1 MSGICE
7 TVLQI
12 RNIAIPNIK
21 HIEVTSA
28 YVPSEDSHSSLK
40 LALFPSGSRLT
51 LILLILWSKAM
62 KIWKKNIQY
71 PVLEFFMSWHQK
83 LSVKSMS
90 FRIWQIWVL
99 ILPLPLSNS
108 GTSGKLHKLIEIEI
122 SHLWNERTI
131 PALMSISNIH
141 QLRDFSRNI

>member
-51 LILLILWSKAM
+51 LILLIL
-62 KIWKKNIQY
+62 
-71 PVLEFFMSWHQK
+71 
-83 LSVKSMS
+83 
-90 FRIWQIWVL
+90 
-99 ILPLPLSNS
+99 
-108 GTSGKLHKLIEIEI
+108 
-122 SHLWNERTI
+122 
-131 PALMSISNIH
+131 
-141 QLRDFSRNI
+141 